1 MLDEVLGNK
10 AQEAKIRLRNLNAE
24 IEKVQE
30 LNSHYHIG
38 PSYFLKLKDVDFN
51 YELLWSDYLKP
62 LLEDYLRG
70 SYEEVEILE
79 NLKKAFDKTSNEQ
92 KNQVVTDNN
101 EGDGNENA
109 DH

>member
-1 MLDEVLGNK
+1 M
-10 AQEAKIRLRNLNAE
+10 
-24 IEKVQE
+24 
-30 LNSHYHIG
+30 
-38 PSYFLKLKDVDFN
+38 
-51 YELLWSDYLKP
+51 ELLWSDYLKP